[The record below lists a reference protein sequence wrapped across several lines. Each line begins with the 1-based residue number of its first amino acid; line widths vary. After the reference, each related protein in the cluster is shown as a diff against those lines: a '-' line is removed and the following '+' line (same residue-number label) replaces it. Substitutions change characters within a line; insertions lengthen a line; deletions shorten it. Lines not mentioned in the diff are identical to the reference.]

1 MVIVDAIA
9 YYVALN
15 PASHSLNVALNPAS
29 HSLNESYAY
38 YAYTALYDHWI
49 LIFGLPEIFVTVNGT
64 EFINKKIITRCHLY
78 NIEYKQTPN
87 ISCPMD

>member
-1 MVIVDAIA
+1 MKIVDAIA

-15 PASHSLNVALNPAS
+15 PASQSSNVALNPAS
-29 HSLNESYAY
+29 HSLNESNAY

-49 LIFGLPEIFVTVNGT
+49 SIFGLPEILVTVNGT
-64 EFINKKIITRCHLY
+64 EFINKETTRCHLY